1 MENLAF
7 LVRNVLPLLLLEFVA
22 KVISQNP
29 FFGVIVS
36 FSQAIGGKTASQST
50 LGDYLTSG
58 CNALAEMTTRL
69 AGCFA

>member
-1 MENLAF
+1 MENWAF

-29 FFGVIVS
+29 FFGEIVS
-36 FSQAIGGKTASQST
+36 FSQAIGGKMASQST